1 MAKHRK
7 LKVRVIKDIDESS
20 NVLKYKIGDILDVQ
34 EIKKESLYFEI
45 VSKTDIDMI
54 EKSCVEVI
62 YGK

>member
-1 MAKHRK
+1 MGKHKK
-7 LKVRVIKDIDESS
+7 LKVKVIKDINEDS

-34 EIKKESLYFEI
+34 EIKKESLYYEI

-54 EKSCVEVI
+54 EKDCVEII

>member
-1 MAKHRK
+1 MGKHRK
-7 LKVRVIKDIDESS
+7 LKVKVIKDIDENS

-34 EIKKESLYFEI
+34 EIKKESLYYEI

-54 EKSCVEVI
+54 PKDCVEII